1 MGSRPPFL
9 HLRPFPGPLGIPRRS
24 WVLALASSLDEQH
37 ARDARELSRG
47 ASATARALRAL
58 SSLNPSVDDEPQA
71 QEGRSQFRSAL
82 KLVLKRESALRLVR
96 ARAPLGRLPRASPRR
111 IRVAPRAIRR
121 NACCGGGG
129 GKPPRWAMWASGSE
143 PLSHVAV
150 VQHPHLERRAAA
162 RATRLAPV
170 VRVLSLHLLPRS
182 RLLNAKRGESISR
195 NSGIEH
201 VENAEACDVEMG
213 RVSGTIAFAAM
224 IGLSGCGGSSIDVGI
239 DSGTRDSSAETGA
252 APEGGTPDAGWDTG
266 TCLGAGQSC
275 TAATCCGVGLA
286 CVGGTCSTSCAAY
299 GHACSTANPCCM
311 SSPPDVEV
319 CNGIG
324 YCQTI

>member
-1 MGSRPPFL
+1 
-9 HLRPFPGPLGIPRRS
+9 
-24 WVLALASSLDEQH
+24 
-37 ARDARELSRG
+37 
-47 ASATARALRAL
+47 
-58 SSLNPSVDDEPQA
+58 
-71 QEGRSQFRSAL
+71 
-82 KLVLKRESALRLVR
+82 
-96 ARAPLGRLPRASPRR
+96 
-111 IRVAPRAIRR
+111 
-121 NACCGGGG
+121 
-129 GKPPRWAMWASGSE
+129 
-143 PLSHVAV
+143 
-150 VQHPHLERRAAA
+150 
-162 RATRLAPV
+162 
-170 VRVLSLHLLPRS
+170 
-182 RLLNAKRGESISR
+182 
-195 NSGIEH
+195 
-201 VENAEACDVEMG
+201 
-213 RVSGTIAFAAM
+213 M